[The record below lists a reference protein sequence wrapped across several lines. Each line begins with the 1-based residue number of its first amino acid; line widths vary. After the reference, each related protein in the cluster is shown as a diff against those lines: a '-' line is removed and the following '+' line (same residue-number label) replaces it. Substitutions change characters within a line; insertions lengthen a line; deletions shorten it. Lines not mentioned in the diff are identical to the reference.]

1 MGYQML
7 PALSRPYAQASTAI
21 ATPPAKPPFRP
32 ADIGYVSRGSHART
46 RSGATGT
53 RSTMRRSVV
62 MRSSS
67 NTTGTVSSCSRGNT
81 SRNQPTQPATA
92 RARPRTLTEALVRRP
107 ANIKVKP
114 KAKTRGQAVE
124 AGTSISTGARGLCST
139 CSTDTSV
146 AMFFSS
152 AAENVND
159 GENNDPHGIHKM
171 PVHGQHLDA
180 SRLLRRNATCQPE
193 KQHDAQQDQSNSHV
207 RGVQANQRVVRC
219 SEKVRRDGEP
229 VFVNQA
235 VPFLAGAVQ
244 EEGA

>member
-1 MGYQML
+1 
-7 PALSRPYAQASTAI
+7 
-21 ATPPAKPPFRP
+21 
-32 ADIGYVSRGSHART
+32 
-46 RSGATGT
+46 
-53 RSTMRRSVV
+53 MRRSVV
-62 MRSSS
+62 MRCSS

-92 RARPRTLTEALVRRP
+92 STTPKTLTDALVRRP

-114 KAKTRGQAVE
+114 KAKTRGHAVD
-124 AGTSISTGARGLCST
+124 AGTSISTGARGLCSA
-139 CSTDTSV
+139 CSMDASV
-146 AMFFSS
+146 AIFFSS
-152 AAENVND
+152 AAKNVNH

-171 PVHGQHLDA
+171 PVHRQHVDA
-180 SRLLRRNATCQPE
+180 SRLLRPNTTRQPE

-219 SEKVRRDGEP
+219 SKKVRRDGEP